1 MGRLVEQLGS
11 LFPNVNSFDSK
22 VSRELSASRIRR
34 IGMPQQQGGG
44 SCGMGVILVA
54 RDIILGDMVPPQ
66 QIPWTFQ
73 ESNYH
78 RKQLMLFVIA
88 SVKETYPLPA
98 YL

>member
-1 MGRLVEQLGS
+1 MRRLVEQLGS

-22 VSRELSASRIRR
+22 VSRALSASRIRR
-34 IGMPQQQGGG
+34 IGMPQQQGSG
-44 SCGMGVILVA
+44 SCGMGVI
-54 RDIILGDMVPPQ
+54 RDIIQGDMVPPQ
-66 QIPWTFQ
+66 QIPLTFQ

-88 SVKETYPLPA
+88 SAKETYPLPA

>member
-34 IGMPQQQGGG
+34 IGMPHGG
-44 SCGMGVILVA
+44 CGMGVILLA

-66 QIPWTFQ
+66 QIPWAFQ